1 MNLDLALVLLM
12 LAAAIVMFVIN
23 RPRMDAV
30 ALFVMVAMPFTG
42 IITMNEGAGRV
53 CPIRRSY

>member
-30 ALFVMVAMPFTG
+30 ALLTVVVAIVSVLIPIFLPFH
-42 IITMNEGAGRV
+42 
-53 CPIRRSY
+53 